1 MKERIRL
8 LRKELNLNQT
18 DFGDRIGVT
27 QSAIAGY
34 EAGNRIPLDT
44 VITSICREFNVSE
57 KWLRNGEGEMFLP
70 LKRDDEIARLTSDL
84 FREEKDS
91 FKTRLILALSKLD
104 EKEWEVLE
112 KIAKEITKEKG

>member
-84 FREEKDS
+84 FREERDS

-112 KIAKEITKEKG
+112 KIAKEIAKEKG